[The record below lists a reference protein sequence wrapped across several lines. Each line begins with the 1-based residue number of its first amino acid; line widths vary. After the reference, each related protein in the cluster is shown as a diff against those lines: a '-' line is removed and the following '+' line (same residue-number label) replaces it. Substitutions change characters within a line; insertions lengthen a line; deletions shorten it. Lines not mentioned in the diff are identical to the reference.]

1 MNLIEA
7 NSNDH
12 QKFSRYEFKYILSN
26 LNADL
31 IENEIKTFMYPDIF
45 SKKNK
50 DLSYPVRSLYFEN
63 DLNECFHEKNDG
75 LKSRVKFRI
84 RTYSFK
90 ESEINSS
97 NVFFELKGKY
107 NERTYKNRIKI
118 KNLNHLELFNN
129 YNKIFELCKL
139 YKNDEIIQ
147 KFVHQSFRKKIRPK
161 VIIDYI
167 RKPYISDFDS
177 NFRITFDKNL
187 RASPM
192 RSLTFKRKKFE
203 EVLSGYTIIEIK
215 FNRRIPMWFHR
226 IIQVNQLKKKSV
238 SKFVEGL
245 KTLKL
250 AIEI

>member
-7 NSNDH
+7 NDNDH

-26 LNADL
+26 ISADL

-45 SKKNK
+45 SKKKKNHGY
-50 DLSYPVRSLYFEN
+50 SVRSLYFDN

-75 LKSRVKFRI
+75 LKSREKFRI
-84 RTYSFK
+84 RTYTFK
-90 ESEINSS
+90 KSEINSS
-97 NVFFELKGKY
+97 NLFLELKGKH

-118 KNLNHLELFNN
+118 KNVNHLKLFNN
-129 YNKIFELCKL
+129 DNNILELLKL
-139 YKNDEIIQ
+139 YKNNEIIQ
-147 KFVHQSFRKKIRPK
+147 KFVYQSFRKKIRPK

-167 RKPYISDFDS
+167 RKPYVSDFDA

-187 RASPM
+187 KASSM
-192 RSLTFKRKKFE
+192 RSLSFKRKKFE

-215 FNRRIPMWFHR
+215 FNRRIPIWFHR
-226 IIQVNQLKKKSV
+226 IIQVNQLKKKSI

-250 AIEI
+250 AVEI